1 MKNKQDN
8 SGFKVPVGYF
18 DSFSQRLQAK
28 LAQKEADLPQ
38 DDGFSVPDGYFEGLH
53 GQLLQKIKPEEGR
66 VIQLHHY
73 KKYFMAA
80 AAVAAIAVLFVML
93 PGEDL
98 PQPSFSDLAGTDIA
112 NYMES
117 SELDF
122 TYEEIAQ
129 LFPVEDL
136 EMSDMMQSQLNEE
149 NIMNYLDMSMDDYEE
164 LNLDIDE

>member
-18 DSFSQRLQAK
+18 DSFTQRLQEK
-28 LAQKEADLPQ
+28 LAEKEADMPK
-38 DDGFSVPDGYFEGLH
+38 DDGFTLPDGYFESLH
-53 GQLLQKIKPEEGR
+53 EQLLQRMNPEKGR
-66 VIQLHHY
+66 VIQLRPY
-73 KKYFMAA
+73 KKYFLAA
-80 AAVAAIAVLFVML
+80 AAIAAIVVLFVML

-98 PQPSFSDLAGTDIA
+98 PQPSFADLAGTDIA
-112 NYMES
+112 NYMEN

-149 NIMNYLDMSMDDYEE
+149 NIINYLDMSMDDYEE
-164 LNLDIDE
+164 LNLGIDE